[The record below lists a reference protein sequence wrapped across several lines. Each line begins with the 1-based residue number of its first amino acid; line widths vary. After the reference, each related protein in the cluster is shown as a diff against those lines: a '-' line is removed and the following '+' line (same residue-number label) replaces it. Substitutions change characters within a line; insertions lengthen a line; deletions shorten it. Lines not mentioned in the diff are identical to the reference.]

1 MRYAVATNDVR
12 ALVSGAVS
20 YELND
25 ESLSAFGD
33 RLLHIPVAESAQ
45 YWWERHG
52 VDMDALVEGDGIPRH
67 VLWLMSKG
75 FKRSERFW
83 CPAGDVELMEFA
95 RVSSGL
101 RGDLIVRI
109 AEELERGARPASE
122 VDFTAGTAALG
133 PWLADDGEHVLVRAQ
148 GLYTQWGEDRPR
160 SASARSVGL
169 ALAGLALEQILVG
182 AKRTRIHRVSKAL
195 IAWYV
200 DYCGL

>member
-1 MRYAVATNDVR
+1 
-12 ALVSGAVS
+12 
-20 YELND
+20 
-25 ESLSAFGD
+25 
-33 RLLHIPVAESAQ
+33 
-45 YWWERHG
+45 
-52 VDMDALVEGDGIPRH
+52 
-67 VLWLMSKG
+67 
-75 FKRSERFW
+75 
-83 CPAGDVELMEFA
+83 
-95 RVSSGL
+95 
-101 RGDLIVRI
+101 LIVRI